1 MLTIGTDRAGARR
14 GARSRTVVRGGSRRS
29 PCDAGPV
36 STTDFDEQVPDP
48 SHLGADQN
56 TSEDDAIEV
65 LSWWRSPI
73 NLLSVAVA
81 LVVLAAGIGY
91 LVGNNRAI
99 DDPNAVDVG
108 YLQDMRFHH
117 EQAVQMSLIY
127 LDKADQDK
135 DLALMA
141 VDTVI
146 SQNIEIGRMIQLLRG
161 FGQPEINETDLA
173 MAWMNEPL
181 PLDRMPGLASE
192 SDIIA
197 LLEADGARAHEIFVQ
212 LMTAHHEG
220 GIHMSDHAAEHAA
233 TDEVRLMASKI
244 AAGQRD
250 ELAEMA
256 RMTPDQ

>member
-1 MLTIGTDRAGARR
+1 MLR
-14 GARSRTVVRGGSRRS
+14 
-29 PCDAGPV
+29 PV
-36 STTDFDEQVPDP
+36 STTEFDDQPGEPQQPEPDTE
-48 SHLGADQN
+48 HL
-56 TSEDDAIEV
+56 TSEPDVV
-65 LSWWRSPI
+65 LAWWRSPI
-73 NLLSVAVA
+73 NLASIVIAVA
-81 LVVLAAGIGY
+81 VLAAGIGY
-91 LVGNNRAI
+91 VVGNNRAL

-117 EQAVQMSLIY
+117 EQAVQMSFIY
-127 LDKADQDK
+127 LDKTEQDK

-141 VDTVI
+141 IDTVV
-146 SQNIEIGRMIQLLRG
+146 SQNIEIGRMIQLLRN

-181 PLDRMPGLASE
+181 PLDRMPGLASDN
-192 SDIIA
+192 DIVA
-197 LLEADGARAHEIFVQ
+197 LLEADGAEAHRIFVQ

>member
-1 MLTIGTDRAGARR
+1 
-14 GARSRTVVRGGSRRS
+14 
-29 PCDAGPV
+29 V
-36 STTDFDEQVPDP
+36 STTDLDHQ
-48 SHLGADQN
+48 GADPAGPAD
-56 TSEDDAIEV
+56 SRHGVDDSAIAV
-65 LSWWRSPI
+65 LPWWRSPV
-73 NLLSVAVA
+73 NLASIAIA
-81 LVVLAAGIGY
+81 LVILAAGFGY
-91 LVGNNRAI
+91 VVGNNRAI

-127 LDKADQDK
+127 LDKAQQDT

-146 SQNIEIGRMIQLLRG
+146 SQNIEIGRMIQLLRE

-181 PLDRMPGLASE
+181 PLERMPGLATDD
-192 SDIIA
+192 DIIA
-197 LLEADGARAHEIFVQ
+197 LLEADGARAHEIFVR
-212 LMTAHHEG
+212 LMTAHHQG
-220 GIHMSDHAAEHAA
+220 GIHMSDHAAEHASTA
-233 TDEVRLMASKI
+233 EVRLMASKI

-250 ELAEMA
+250 ELAEMS